1 MRHLIRAPLTWL
13 VIAEFVVVGALV
25 ILVWSAVGAA
35 GNPVLASP
43 SVQQPDPSAESS
55 ASPAPGQS
63 GVTRPSQGP
72 MAGLNTNSYFWRV
85 RLAELNREQ
94 AYLEQL
100 EWQVVHSA
108 MDALQRYLDT
118 VVIPSIQRAER
129 AGGRSVSA

>member
-1 MRHLIRAPLTWL
+1 MPHLIRTPLAWL

-25 ILVWSAVGAA
+25 MLVWSALGAA

-43 SVQQPDPSAESS
+43 STQQPGPSADPA
-55 ASPAPGQS
+55 ASPVPGQP

-72 MAGLNTNSYFWRV
+72 LPGLNTNSVFWRV

-94 AYLEQL
+94 VYFEQL

-108 MDALQRYLDT
+108 MDAMQRYLDT

-129 AGGRSVSA
+129 AGGRPVSA

>member
-1 MRHLIRAPLTWL
+1 MRRLLRTPLTWL
-13 VIAEFVVVGALV
+13 VLAEFVVVSALV
-25 ILVWSAVGAA
+25 MLVWSAVGAA
-35 GNPVLASP
+35 GGPVLASP
-43 SVQQPDPSAESS
+43 AIQQPDASADPS
-55 ASPAPGQS
+55 ASPPPGQP

-72 MAGLNTNSYFWRV
+72 VPGLNTNSYFWRV

-94 AYLEQL
+94 VYFEQL

-108 MDALQRYLDT
+108 MDAMQRYLDT

>member
-1 MRHLIRAPLTWL
+1 MRHLLRTPLTWL

-25 ILVWSAVGAA
+25 VLVWSAVGAA

-43 SVQQPDPSAESS
+43 SIQQPGPSGDA
-55 ASPAPGQS
+55 AVSPLADLPP
-63 GVTRPSQGP
+63 VTKPSQGP
-72 MAGLNTNSYFWRV
+72 VPGLNTNTYFWRV

-94 AYLEQL
+94 VYFEQL

-108 MDALQRYLDT
+108 MDAMQRYIDT